1 MTTKTKPNLRAVF
14 SDQPATVPEP
24 PAPVAASER
33 PAPRKKD
40 SHPNKKP
47 VLIHIPA
54 DMHKDL
60 KRLALE
66 EGEPLTQIT
75 ERLLREYLVRKGY
88 TQHATE

>member
-1 MTTKTKPNLRAVF
+1 MSNKNKPNLRAVF
-14 SDQPATVPEP
+14 DMGEPAPVVDLLTPPVLP
-24 PAPVAASER
+24 PAPH
-33 PAPRKKD
+33 KKD

-54 DMHKDL
+54 TMHKDL

-66 EGEPLTQIT
+66 EGVPLTQIT

-88 TQHATE
+88 TQHAL

>member
-1 MTTKTKPNLRAVF
+1 MSSKTKPNLRAVF
-14 SDQPATVPEP
+14 ESTPVVE
-24 PAPVAASER
+24 APTTSVAAPS
-33 PAPRKKD
+33 APQKKD

-66 EGEPLTQIT
+66 EGTPLTQIT

-88 TQHATE
+88 TQHSAE

>member
-14 SDQPATVPEP
+14 SDQQAAPPEAS
-24 PAPVAASER
+24 APVAVIPEA

-88 TQHATE
+88 TQHAA

>member
-1 MTTKTKPNLRAVF
+1 MSSKTKPNLRAVF
-14 SDQPATVPEP
+14 DMGESSPVMDPPA
-24 PAPVAASER
+24 APVAP

-88 TQHATE
+88 TQHAK

>member
-14 SDQPATVPEP
+14 SDQPAAAPE
-24 PAPVAASER
+24 APVAVEK
-33 PAPRKKD
+33 PAAPKKD

-88 TQHATE
+88 TQHAAE

>member
-14 SDQPATVPEP
+14 SDQPGATPET
-24 PAPVAASER
+24 PAPVVASEN

-88 TQHATE
+88 TQHATK

>member
-14 SDQPATVPEP
+14 SDQQAATPE
-24 PAPVAASER
+24 APVAIPPET

-88 TQHATE
+88 TQHAK